1 MFSVWTLAGFA
12 LAYTCLLFG
21 IAWYGDRRSAL
32 SQQALG
38 SPWLYSLTL
47 AVYCTS
53 WTFFGAVGQAANF
66 GWDFLP
72 IYIGPMLVFIIG
84 TPMLFKIIAISKQQ
98 GITSIADFLASRYG
112 KSQPLAILITLVAI
126 AGTIPYI
133 TLQLKAVTMAFD
145 SLTPGINTDWPLQ
158 GDSPINSALAV
169 ALLMAMFAVL
179 FGTRHIDA
187 NEHQNGLMLAI
198 GFESIV
204 KLLAFVI
211 VGGFAVWWVFDG
223 VDDLLVQVEQNAV
236 LRERFSADFFDQGFF
251 TQTLLAM
258 AAIICLPRQF
268 HTTVVENRR
277 SHDLNKARW
286 IFPAYLLLF
295 TLFVVPIA
303 MAGLLYLP
311 EQSTQADRYILTL
324 PIHFDQPGLAL
335 LSFLGGVSAATGMVI
350 VSSVALSIMVC
361 NELVIPIYLNRA
373 RRARELPRQITPLVR
388 KIRRISIFVILLLAY
403 LLNDVFAQFGAL
415 ASIGLLSFAA
425 VIQFAP
431 VLVGGLYWKQGHKR
445 GAALGILS
453 GFLVWLY
460 CLLLPVVLP
469 APWVEFLQTK
479 GLLGFGILRPYA
491 LFGLEGLD
499 PLSHGVFWS
508 LAVNIFCYVYFSK
521 TAHHATI
528 DRNQAILFVDVPTHY
543 ESLLGRYHAAH
554 IRVQNLQDIATR
566 CLGPHSSE
574 LAFAQYAATHQI
586 DLDPTLPATVD
597 LFRFTEKMLARV
609 MGASSARV
617 LLGSMLSR
625 HNDKSAD
632 AVAMIDEAAELIQF
646 NHQLLQTTIET
657 ISHGICVVDKH
668 LNIVAW
674 NRTYIELFEY
684 PDGLIQLGRPIA
696 DVYRYNARR
705 DFYPGD
711 NENENEYDQVQRR
724 VNLLKQG
731 GPHRFERE
739 LPNGLHIEVRG
750 NPMPGGGFVTT
761 FLDITESKMDER
773 ALRQMNESLEM
784 MVKDRTQA
792 LSELNEA
799 LHKANEGKTRF
810 LAAAGHDLM
819 QPLNAAHLF
828 TSSLQQRL
836 QLKNNN
842 LQCEEELEI
851 LHHIDNSL
859 HVAEHLIN
867 TLLDISRLDT
877 GTIKPKPTPFNLH
890 TLLTSLASE
899 FNVIA
904 AEKGLQLKWMDCN
917 IWVRSDDK
925 LLRRILQNLLLNAVR
940 YTPSGRILLSCRR
953 RPGYVDIQIWDT
965 GVGIPADQID
975 LIFKEF
981 HRIRHKNNDG
991 TLDSKGLGLG
1001 LAIAQR
1007 ISQLLDHPLSVRSIV
1022 GKGTVFSIRVPT
1034 APATHS
1040 QPPAVQTPAQFN
1052 PNGLKILCVDNE
1064 PMILNGIDTLLRQWQ
1079 CDSSL
1084 ASSLKTALQ
1093 QASTLNQAPDAV
1105 LVDYQLD
1112 DETGFDV
1119 IDALD
1124 EYWED
1129 VVPAIL
1135 MTADHSEA
1143 VRKKAK
1149 ERGYYFL
1156 QKPITPEALQ
1166 AALESVLK

>member
-1 MFSVWTLAGFA
+1 MFSAWTLVSFA
-12 LAYTCLLFG
+12 LAYTCLLFL
-21 IAWYGDRRSAL
+21 IAWYGDRRSTRT
-32 SQQALG
+32 QQALN

-72 IYIGPMLVFIIG
+72 IYIGPMVIFIVA
-84 TPMLFKIIAISKQQ
+84 TPVLFKIIAISKQQ
-98 GITSIADFLASRYG
+98 GITSIADFIASRYG

-133 TLQLKAVTMAFD
+133 TLQLKAVTMAFE
-145 SLTPGINTDWPLQ
+145 SLTPDIK
-158 GDSPINSALAV
+158 DSWPINSALAV

-187 NEHQNGLMLAI
+187 SEHQNGLMLAI
-198 GFESIV
+198 GFESLV
-204 KLLAFVI
+204 KLFAFVI
-211 VGGFAVWWVFDG
+211 VGAFIVWQVFDG
-223 VDDLLVQVEQNAV
+223 IFDLFDQAAV
-236 LRERFSADFFDQGFF
+236 HPIIGERFTADFFDQGFF

-258 AAIICLPRQF
+258 AAVICLPRQF

-277 SHDLNKARW
+277 SSDLNKARW
-286 IFPAYLLLF
+286 IFPLYLLLF

-303 MAGLLYLP
+303 MAGLIYLP
-311 EQSTQADRYILTL
+311 EQSGQADRYILSL

-373 RRARELPRQITPLVR
+373 RRAGELPKQIAPLVR
-388 KIRRISIFVILLLAY
+388 KIRRFSIFFILLLAY
-403 LLNDVFAQFGAL
+403 ALNDVFAHFGAL

-425 VIQFAP
+425 VCQFAP
-431 VLVGGLYWKQGHKR
+431 VLLGGLYWKQGHKK
-445 GAALGILS
+445 GAALGIMS

-469 APWVEFLQTK
+469 DSIATILHSQ
-479 GLLGFGILRPYA
+479 GLFGLGLIRPYA

-508 LAVNIFCYVYFSK
+508 LSINCICYVYFSK
-521 TAHHATI
+521 TAKHATI

-543 ESLLGRYHAAH
+543 EGMLGKYHAAH
-554 IRVQNLQDIATR
+554 INVSDLKEIASR
-566 CLGPHSSE
+566 CLGKNTAE
-574 LAFAQYAATHQI
+574 VAFQQYAAQHQTE
-586 DLDPTLPATVD
+586 LDSQLPATID

-625 HNDKSAD
+625 HSEDTSST
-632 AVAMIDEAAELIQF
+632 VAMIDEAAELIQF

-657 ISHGICVVDKH
+657 ISHGICVVDKQ

-674 NRTYIELFEY
+674 NRTYITLFEY

-696 DVYRYNARR
+696 DVYRFNARR
-705 DFYPGD
+705 NFYQGD
-711 NENENEYDQVQRR
+711 QEDQVQRR
-724 VNLLKQG
+724 VDLLKQG
-731 GPHRFERE
+731 GSHRFERE
-739 LPNGLHIEVRG
+739 LPNGIFIEVRG
-750 NPMPGGGFVTT
+750 NPMPGGGFVST
-761 FLDITESKMDER
+761 FLDITDSKMDER
-773 ALRQMNESLEM
+773 AMRQMNESLEM
-784 MVKDRTQA
+784 MVEDRTQE
-792 LSELNEA
+792 LSDLNQA

-836 QLKNNN
+836 QIKNNH
-842 LQCEEELEI
+842 LQCQEELEI
-851 LHHIDNSL
+851 LQHIDNSL

-877 GTIKPKPTPFNLH
+877 GTIKPTLTSFNLH
-890 TLLTSLASE
+890 TLLTSLSSE
-899 FNVIA
+899 FGVIA
-904 AEKGLQLKWMDCN
+904 AQKGLTLRWVDCHSW
-917 IWVRSDDK
+917 ILSDDK

-940 YTPSGRILLSCRR
+940 YTPQGKILLGCRHHHNSIS
-953 RPGYVDIQIWDT
+953 IQIWDT
-965 GVGIPADQID
+965 GIGIPDDQIE
-975 LIFKEF
+975 LIFNEF
-981 HRIRHKNNDG
+981 HRIRHKHLDQSI
-991 TLDSKGLGLG
+991 DSKGLGLG

-1007 ISQLLDHPLSVRSIV
+1007 ISQLLGHPLSVQSWV
-1022 GKGTVFSIRVPT
+1022 GKGTVFSVTVPI
-1034 APATHS
+1034 APAIEQR
-1040 QPPAVQTPAQFN
+1040 QPVAKQATESTLHNITVF
-1052 PNGLKILCVDNE
+1052 CVDNE
-1064 PMILNGIDTLLRQWQ
+1064 PMILNGINTLLQQWH
-1079 CDSSL
+1079 CNSVM

-1093 QASTLNQAPDAV
+1093 SAKQMSTAPSA
-1105 LVDYQLD
+1105 LLIDYQLD
-1112 DETGFDV
+1112 DEYGFDV

-1124 EYWED
+1124 NCWED

-1135 MTADHSEA
+1135 MTADHSQQ
-1143 VRKKAK
+1143 VKQKAAQ
-1149 ERGYYFL
+1149 RGYYFL

-1166 AALESVLK
+1166 QALKSVLN

>member
-1 MFSVWTLAGFA
+1 MFSIWTLAGFA

-21 IAWYGDRRSAL
+21 IAWYGDRRSAR
-32 SQQALG
+32 SQQALN

-72 IYIGPMLVFIIG
+72 IYLGPMLVFIIG

-98 GITSIADFLASRYG
+98 GITSIADFIASRYG
-112 KSQPLAILITLVAI
+112 KSQPLAVLITLVAI
-126 AGTIPYI
+126 AGTVPYI

-145 SLTPGINTDWPLQ
+145 SLTSDLNH
-158 GDSPINSALAV
+158 SAPINSALAV

-187 NEHQNGLMLAI
+187 SEHQNGLMLAI
-198 GFESIV
+198 GFESLV
-204 KLLAFVI
+204 KLFAFVV
-211 VGGFAVWWVFDG
+211 VGAFVVWQVFDG
-223 VDDLLVQVEQNAV
+223 IGDLFVQVERSPLLQA
-236 LRERFSADFFDQGFF
+236 RFSTDFFDQGFF

-277 SHDLNKARW
+277 SSDLNKARW

-295 TLFVVPIA
+295 TAFVVPIA

-311 EQSTQADRYILTL
+311 EQGAQADRYILSL
-324 PIHFDQPGLAL
+324 PIHFDQPWLVL

-361 NELVIPIYLNRA
+361 NELVIPVYLKRA
-373 RRARELPRQITPLVR
+373 RRAGELPRQITPLVR
-388 KIRRISIFVILLLAY
+388 NIRRVSIFVILLLAY
-403 LLNDVFAQFGAL
+403 LLNDLFARFGAL

-445 GAALGILS
+445 GAALGILG
-453 GFLVWLY
+453 GFSVWLY
-460 CLLLPVVLP
+460 CLLLPVLLP
-469 APWVEFLQTK
+469 SETVALLQSK
-479 GLLGFGILRPYA
+479 GLLGLGVLRPYA

-521 TAHHATI
+521 TAPQETI

-554 IRVQNLQDIATR
+554 IQVQDLQDIAAR
-566 CLGPHSSE
+566 CLGHPSSE
-574 LAFAQYAATHQI
+574 LAFAQYAAVNQQG
-586 DLDPTLPATVD
+586 LDPTLPATVD

-609 MGASSARV
+609 MGASSARI

-625 HNDKSAD
+625 HSDNSDD

-657 ISHGICVVDKH
+657 ISHGICVVDRH

-674 NRTYIELFEY
+674 NRTYIKLFDY

-696 DVYRYNARR
+696 DVYRFNARR
-705 DFYPGD
+705 HFYPGD
-711 NENENEYDQVQRR
+711 NEDDQIQRR

-739 LPNGLHIEVRG
+739 LPNGIFVEVRG

-784 MVKDRTQA
+784 MVADRTQE
-792 LSELNEA
+792 LSNLNDA

-836 QLKNNN
+836 QLKNSN
-842 LQCEEELEI
+842 LQCKEELEI
-851 LHHIDNSL
+851 LQHVDNSL

-877 GTIKPKPTPFNLH
+877 GTIKPKVSAFNLH
-890 TLLTSLASE
+890 ALLTSLASE

-904 AEKGLQLKWMDCN
+904 AEKGLQLHWVDCN
-917 IWVRSDDK
+917 SWVRSDDK

-940 YTPSGRILLSCRR
+940 YTHNGRILLGCRHH
-953 RPGYVDIQIWDT
+953 PHHVDIQIWDT
-965 GVGIPADQID
+965 GVGIPEDQIE

-981 HRIRHKNNDG
+981 HRVRQKNSDG

-1007 ISQLLDHPLSVRSIV
+1007 ISQLLDHPLSVRSSV
-1022 GKGTVFSIRVPT
+1022 GQGTVFSIRVPT
-1034 APATHS
+1034 
-1040 QPPAVQTPAQFN
+1040 TPASHAQL
-1052 PNGLKILCVDNE
+1052 PTVVIRPQPELKGLHILCVDNE
-1064 PMILNGIDTLLRQWQ
+1064 PMILSGIETLLQQWQ
-1079 CDSSL
+1079 CHSST

-1093 QASTLNQAPDAV
+1093 QANTLTQAPDAL

-1112 DETGFDV
+1112 EETGFDV

-1124 EYWED
+1124 EQWED

-1135 MTADHSEA
+1135 MTADHSED
-1143 VRKKAK
+1143 VQKKAK

-1156 QKPITPEALQ
+1156 QKPITPEGLQ
-1166 AALESVLK
+1166 AALEAVLG

>member
-12 LAYTCLLFG
+12 LAYTCILFL
-21 IAWYGDRRSAL
+21 IAWYGDRRSAR
-32 SQQALG
+32 SQQALN

-72 IYIGPMLVFIIG
+72 IYLGPMIVFILG

-98 GITSIADFLASRYG
+98 GITSIADFIASRYG

-145 SLTPGINTDWPLQ
+145 SLTNGMESSW
-158 GDSPINSALAV
+158 PINSALAV

-187 NEHQNGLMLAI
+187 SEHQNGLMLAI
-198 GFESIV
+198 GFESLV
-204 KLLAFVI
+204 KLFAFVV
-211 VGGFAVWWVFDG
+211 VGVFVVWQVFG
-223 VDDLLVQVEQNAV
+223 GIGDLFVQLEHNPV
-236 LRERFSADFFDQGFF
+236 LRQRFSSDFFDQGFF

-277 SHDLNKARW
+277 SGDLHKARW
-286 IFPAYLLLF
+286 LFPGYLLLF

-303 MAGLLYLP
+303 MAGLLHLP
-311 EQSTQADRYILTL
+311 EQIGHADRYILSL
-324 PIHFDQPGLAL
+324 PMHFDQPSLAL

-373 RRARELPRQITPLVR
+373 RRAGELPRQITPLVR
-388 KIRRISIFVILLLAY
+388 KIRRVSIFVILLLAY
-403 LLNDVFAQFGAL
+403 LLNDIFAQFGAL

-425 VIQFAP
+425 VAQFAP

-453 GFLVWLY
+453 GFSVWFY
-460 CLLLPVVLP
+460 CLLLPVLLP
-469 APWVEFLQTK
+469 DELAATLQNQ
-479 GLLGFGILRPYA
+479 GLLGLGLIRPYA

-508 LAVNIFCYVYFSK
+508 LAINIFCYIYFSK
-521 TAHHATI
+521 TALQETI

-554 IRVQNLQDIATR
+554 IRIQDLQDIAGR
-566 CLGPHSSE
+566 CLGRNSSDM
-574 LAFAQYAATHQI
+574 AFAQYAAVNQLE
-586 DLDPTLPATVD
+586 LDPKLPATVD

-625 HNDKSAD
+625 HTDEHSD

-657 ISHGICVVDKH
+657 ISHGICVVDKN

-674 NRTYIELFEY
+674 NRTYIKLFEY

-696 DVYRYNARR
+696 DVYRYNAHRG
-705 DFYPGD
+705 FYPA
-711 NENENEYDQVQRR
+711 ENEDQQVQRR

-739 LPNGLHIEVRG
+739 LPNGIIVEVRG
-750 NPMPGGGFVTT
+750 NPMPDGGFVST

-784 MVKDRTQA
+784 MVSDRTQK
-792 LSELNEA
+792 LSELNAA
-799 LHKANEGKTRF
+799 LHTANEGKTRF

-836 QLKNNN
+836 QLKNSN
-842 LQCEEELEI
+842 LQCREELEI
-851 LHHIDNSL
+851 LQHIDNSL

-877 GTIKPKPTPFNLH
+877 GTIKPNVTAFDLH

-899 FNVIA
+899 FDVIA
-904 AEKGLQLKWMDCN
+904 AEKGLQLRWVDCHS
-917 IWVRSDDK
+917 WVHSDDK
-925 LLRRILQNLLLNAVR
+925 LLRRVLQNLLLNAVR
-940 YTPSGRILLSCRR
+940 YTPGGRILLGCRR
-953 RPGYVDIQIWDT
+953 RPGAVDIQIWDT
-965 GVGIPADQID
+965 GVGIPDDQIEH
-975 LIFKEF
+975 IFKEF
-981 HRIRHKNNDG
+981 HRIKHRNTDG

-1007 ISQLLDHPLSVRSIV
+1007 ISQLLQHPLSVHSRV

-1034 APATHS
+1034 TQVTQTAQANQSSPAPPKLS
-1040 QPPAVQTPAQFN
+1040 
-1052 PNGLKILCVDNE
+1052 GLTVFCVDNE
-1064 PMILNGIDTLLRQWQ
+1064 PMILSGVESLLNQWQ
-1079 CDSSL
+1079 CISTS
-1084 ASSLKTALQ
+1084 ASSLKSALEK
-1093 QASTLNQAPDAV
+1093 ANTLPRSPDAL

-1124 EYWED
+1124 ECWED

-1135 MTADHSEA
+1135 MTADHAEA
-1143 VRKKAK
+1143 VKLKAR

-1156 QKPITPEALQ
+1156 QKPITPEGLQ
-1166 AALESVLK
+1166 AALSSVLTDQQ

>member
-12 LAYTCLLFG
+12 LAYTCLLFL
-21 IAWYGDRRSAL
+21 IAWYGDRRTARTE
-32 SQQALG
+32 QALN

-53 WTFFGAVGQAANF
+53 WTFFGAVGQAANY

-72 IYIGPMLVFIIG
+72 IYLGPIIVFILG
-84 TPMLFKIIAISKQQ
+84 TPMLFKILAIGKQQ
-98 GITSIADFLASRYG
+98 GITSIADFIASRYG
-112 KSQPLAILITLVAI
+112 KSQPLAVLITLVAI

-145 SLTPGINTDWPLQ
+145 SLTTGMEGHW
-158 GDSPINSALAV
+158 PINSGLAV

-187 NEHQNGLMLAI
+187 SEHQNGLMLAI
-198 GFESIV
+198 GFESLV
-204 KLLAFVI
+204 KLAAFVG
-211 VGGFAVWWVFDG
+211 VGVFVVWQVFGGVTGLLTAVENNPI
-223 VDDLLVQVEQNAV
+223 LQ
-236 LRERFSADFFDQGFF
+236 ERFSSDFFDQGFF

-258 AAIICLPRQF
+258 AAIVCLPRQF

-277 SHDLNKARW
+277 STDLSKARW
-286 IFPAYLLLF
+286 LFPGYLVLF

-303 MAGLLYLP
+303 MAGLLFLP
-311 EQSTQADRYILTL
+311 EQADTADRYILTL
-324 PIHFDQPGLAL
+324 PIHFDQPSLAL

-361 NELVIPIYLNRA
+361 NELVIPVYLNRA
-373 RRARELPRQITPLVR
+373 RRAGELPRQITPLVR
-388 KIRRISIFVILLLAY
+388 KIRRVSIFVILLLAY
-403 LLNDVFAQFGAL
+403 LLNDLFARFDAL

-425 VIQFAP
+425 VAQFAP
-431 VLVGGLYWKQGHKR
+431 ALVGGLYWKQGHKK
-445 GAALGILS
+445 GAAIGIMS
-453 GFLVWLY
+453 GFSVWFY
-460 CLLLPVVLP
+460 CLLLPVLLP
-469 APWVEFLQTK
+469 VESAQHLHQQ
-479 GLLGFGILRPYA
+479 GLFGYGLIRPYA

-521 TAHHATI
+521 TARQETI

-543 ESLLGRYHAAH
+543 ESLLGRYHAGH
-554 IRVQNLQDIATR
+554 IRVQDLQDIAAR
-566 CLGPHSSE
+566 CLGKYPSE
-574 LAFAQYAATHQI
+574 MAFAQYAAVNQVE
-586 DLDPTLPATVD
+586 LAPQLPATVD

-625 HNDKSAD
+625 HSDDTSE

-657 ISHGICVVDKH
+657 ISHGICVVDKN

-674 NRTYIELFEY
+674 NRTYINLFEY

-696 DVYRYNARR
+696 DVYRFNAHRG
-705 DFYPGD
+705 FYPEED
-711 NENENEYDQVQRR
+711 EEAQIQRR

-739 LPNGLHIEVRG
+739 LPNGIIIEVRG
-750 NPMPGGGFVTT
+750 NPMPDGGFVTT

-784 MVKDRTQA
+784 MVEDRTRK
-792 LSELNEA
+792 LSQLNEA

-836 QLKNNN
+836 QLKNSN
-842 LQCEEELEI
+842 QQWREELEI
-851 LHHIDNSL
+851 LQNIDNSL

-877 GTIKPKPTPFNLH
+877 GTIKPNIKDFSLH
-890 TLLTSLASE
+890 TLLTSLANE
-899 FNVIA
+899 FEVIA
-904 AEKGLQLKWMDCN
+904 ADQQLEFRWVDCN
-917 IWVRSDDK
+917 CWIRSDDK
-925 LLRRILQNLLLNAVR
+925 LLRRVLQNLLLNAVR
-940 YTPSGRILLSCRR
+940 YTPQGRILLGCRR
-953 RPGYVDIQIWDT
+953 YRDHVKIQIWDT
-965 GVGIPADQID
+965 GVGIPQDQIQH
-975 LIFKEF
+975 IFKEF
-981 HRIRHKNNDG
+981 HRLKHANSDQVLNA
-991 TLDSKGLGLG
+991 KGLGLG

-1007 ISQLLDHPLSVRSIV
+1007 ISDLLHHPIEVQSRV
-1022 GKGTVFSIRVPT
+1022 GKGTMFSIQVPVTSPTVFTPQTT
-1034 APATHS
+1034 A
-1040 QPPAVQTPAQFN
+1040 TPE
-1052 PNGLKILCVDNE
+1052 PKLPRLHDLTLLCVDNE
-1064 PMILNGIDTLLRQWQ
+1064 PMILTGIETLLEHWQ
-1079 CDSSL
+1079 CTIHT
-1084 ASSLKTALQ
+1084 ASSLKTALEK
-1093 QASTLNQAPDAV
+1093 ASQLPVAPDAL

-1112 DETGFDV
+1112 EETGFDV
-1119 IDALD
+1119 IEALD
-1124 EYWED
+1124 ECWED
-1129 VVPAIL
+1129 VVPVIL
-1135 MTADHSEA
+1135 MTADHSEE
-1143 VRKKAK
+1143 VQRRAK

-1156 QKPITPEALQ
+1156 QKPITPEGLQ
-1166 AALESVLK
+1166 EALETVLSGV